1 MKRTLAIIALG
12 GLIGFSA
19 CKKDNPDNNN
29 NTTGNTTGQT
39 TGNTTRDS
47 TNLIIKVRL
56 DDDTK
61 NPVAGADVTLFQ
73 TYNDYIA
80 RRPILRQAV
89 TNEAGEVKFIQLQS
103 IKYYI
108 RAEDKDGRNNNVT
121 INSTD
126 KLPEE
131 KTTTLEIPI
140 KKN

>member
-1 MKRTLAIIALG
+1 MKHTLAIIALG

-19 CKKDNPDNNN
+19 CKKDNPDNN
-29 NTTGNTTGQT
+29 TTTTGQT

-73 TYNDYIA
+73 TYNDYLA
-80 RRPILRQAV
+80 HRPILRQGM

-103 IKYYI
+103 IKYYV

-121 INSTD
+121 TISTD
-126 KLPEE
+126 KLPQE